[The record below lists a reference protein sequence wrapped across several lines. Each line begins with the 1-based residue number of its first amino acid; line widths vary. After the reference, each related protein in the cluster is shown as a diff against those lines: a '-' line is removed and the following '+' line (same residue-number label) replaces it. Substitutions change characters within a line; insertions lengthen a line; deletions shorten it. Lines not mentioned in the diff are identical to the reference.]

1 MQPFDRIDDPAK
13 LRRLVQ
19 AILIL
24 DAELNLPVVLRRIIE
39 EARDLVDAQYGAL
52 GVLTEDGRALDQFLT
67 VGLSHEE
74 ERAIGARPTG
84 RGVLGTLIA
93 EDKPLRLANLASSP
107 ESFGFPAHHPDM
119 TSFLG
124 VPVRVHGEVYGILYL
139 TNKKT
144 APEFSE
150 DDEELVLA
158 LAMAA
163 GIAIENARLHGLVR
177 DRALTEDRDRIA
189 RDLHDSVIQRL
200 FAIGLS
206 LQGTARLVERP
217 EAVMRIGEAIDKLD
231 ETIRQL
237 RKAIFDIELTINKE
251 GLHPKVLDLVHEL
264 RPVLGL
270 LPQVSFSGPVDT
282 VVSDSLAEEV
292 LAVLREALTNVGKH
306 ARASQVVIT
315 IAAGEELR
323 LVVADDGVGMG
334 DAKAAGLGLKN
345 LRQRAERLGGER
357 RARHV
362 PRGRHPP
369 DLARAARVPP
379 RRERLPDLKRVVRAC
394 QARPGHTRE
403 HRTKLVEIT
412 TLAQISQGP
421 LLRRRPI
428 DHRLIIEK
436 GKPPVRVGRKA
447 TGLVE
452 FAGPPNQQ

>member
-1 MQPFDRIDDPAK
+1 M
-13 LRRLVQ
+13 Q

-24 DAELNLPVVLRRIIE
+24 DAELHLPVVLRRIIE
-39 EARDLVDAQYGAL
+39 EARELVDAQYGAL
-52 GVLTEDGRALDQFLT
+52 GVLTEDGRALDEFLT
-67 VGLSHEE
+67 VGLGVEDE
-74 ERAIGARPTG
+74 QAIGPRPTG
-84 RGVLGTLIA
+84 RGVLGRLIA
-93 EDKPLRLANLASSP
+93 DDKPLRLSNIADSADSYGIP
-107 ESFGFPAHHPDM
+107 THHPAM

-139 TNKKT
+139 TNKNDAK
-144 APEFSE
+144 EFSE

-282 VVSDSLAEEV
+282 VVTGSLVRGFARGASRGAHERWQARPRLPGSDHHRGRGRAAPGRGGRRRRHRGHSVVGARPEE
-292 LAVLREALTNVGKH
+292 H
-306 ARASQVVIT
+306 PS
-315 IAAGEELR
+315 AGGTPGR
-323 LVVADDGVGMG
+323 
-334 DAKAAGLGLKN
+334 
-345 LRQRAERLGGER
+345 ER
-357 RARHV
+357 RARNLA
-362 PRGRHPP
+362 GGGHPAH
-369 DLARAARVPP
+369 LARARHP
-379 RRERLPDLKRVVRAC
+379 RRRGLPAAVTSSGGAGRGGRCRQRDSTRLAP
-394 QARPGHTRE
+394 RPSIGESASR
-403 HRTKLVEIT
+403 
-412 TLAQISQGP
+412 
-421 LLRRRPI
+421 
-428 DHRLIIEK
+428 
-436 GKPPVRVGRKA
+436 
-447 TGLVE
+447 
-452 FAGPPNQQ
+452 

>member
-1 MQPFDRIDDPAK
+1 MRLALSWHTMQPFDRIDDPVK

-24 DAELNLPVVLRRIIE
+24 DGELNLPVVLRRIIE
-39 EARDLVDAQYGAL
+39 EAVDLVDAQYGAL

-67 VGLSHEE
+67 VGLTNEE
-74 ERAIGARPTG
+74 EQAIGPRPTG

-93 EDKPLRLANLASSP
+93 DDKPLRLTNIAASPDSL
-107 ESFGFPAHHPDM
+107 GTPAHHPTM

-124 VPVRVHGEVYGILYL
+124 VPVRVHGEVYGNLYL

-144 APEFSE
+144 AAEFSE

-270 LPQVSFSGPVDT
+270 HPQVSFSGPVDK
-282 VVSDSLAEEV
+282 VVTGQLSEEV

-306 ARASQVVIT
+306 ARANQVVIT
-315 IAAGEELR
+315 IAAGDELR
-323 LVVADDGVGMG
+323 LVVADDGDGIG
-334 DAKAAGLGLKN
+334 DAPAGHGLKN
-345 LRQRAERLGGER
+345 LRQRAERLGGSVELGR
-357 RARHV
+357 SREGGTRLTWHV
-362 PRGRHPP
+362 PLDGVEESFG
-369 DLARAARVPP
+369 AAAVP
-379 RRERLPDLKRVVRAC
+379 
-394 QARPGHTRE
+394 
-403 HRTKLVEIT
+403 
-412 TLAQISQGP
+412 
-421 LLRRRPI
+421 
-428 DHRLIIEK
+428 
-436 GKPPVRVGRKA
+436 
-447 TGLVE
+447 
-452 FAGPPNQQ
+452 

>member
-1 MQPFDRIDDPAK
+1 VQPFDRIDDPAK

-24 DAELNLPVVLRRIIE
+24 DAELNLPVVLRRISE

-52 GVLTEDGRALDQFLT
+52 GVLTEDGRALDQFLPI
-67 VGLSHEE
+67 GLSLEE
-74 ERAIGARPTG
+74 EQAIGAAPTG
-84 RGVLGTLIA
+84 RGILGTLMA
-93 EDKPLRLANLASSP
+93 EDKPLRLADIASSA
-107 ESFGFPAHHPDM
+107 ESFGFPAHHPAM

-124 VPVRVHGEVYGILYL
+124 VPIRVHGEAYGILYL

-163 GIAIENARLHGLVR
+163 GIAIENARLHGLAR

-237 RKAIFDIELTINKE
+237 RKAIFDIELTIKKE

-264 RPVLGL
+264 RPVLGI
-270 LPQVSFSGPVDT
+270 LPQVSFNGPVDA
-282 VVSDSLAEEV
+282 VVGDSLAQEV
-292 LAVLREALTNVGKH
+292 LAVLREALTNIGKH

-315 IAAGEELR
+315 IAAGDELR
-323 LVVADDGVGMG
+323 LVVADDGEGIG
-334 DAKAAGLGLKN
+334 DASAAGLGLKN
-345 LRQRAERLGGER
+345 LRQRAERLGGAVELGTSR
-357 RARHV
+357 EGGTRLTWHV
-362 PRGRHPP
+362 P
-369 DLARAARVPP
+369 L
-379 RRERLPDLKRVVRAC
+379 E
-394 QARPGHTRE
+394 
-403 HRTKLVEIT
+403 
-412 TLAQISQGP
+412 
-421 LLRRRPI
+421 
-428 DHRLIIEK
+428 
-436 GKPPVRVGRKA
+436 
-447 TGLVE
+447 
-452 FAGPPNQQ
+452 AGA

>member
-24 DAELNLPVVLRRIIE
+24 DAELNLPVVLRRIIA
-39 EARDLVDAQYGAL
+39 EARDLVDAQFGAL
-52 GVLTEDGRALDQFLT
+52 GVLTEDGRSLEQFLT
-67 VGLSHEE
+67 VGLSQEE
-74 ERAIGARPTG
+74 ERDIGSRPTG
-84 RGVLGTLIA
+84 QGVLGTLIGQ
-93 EDKPLRLANLASSP
+93 DKPLRLADLAQSA
-107 ESFGFPAHHPDM
+107 ESFGFPPHHPVM

-124 VPVRVHGEVYGILYL
+124 VPIRIHGEVYGILYL

-150 DDEELVLA
+150 DDEELVHA
-158 LAMAA
+158 LVMAA

-217 EAVMRIGEAIDKLD
+217 EAVMRIGEAIEKLD

-270 LPQVSFSGPVDT
+270 LPQVSFSGPVDAM
-282 VVSDSLAEEV
+282 VGDPLVEEV
-292 LAVLREALTNVGKH
+292 LAVLREALTNIGKH
-306 ARASQVVIT
+306 AHASQVVIT
-315 IAAGEELR
+315 IAAGDELR
-323 LVVADDGVGMG
+323 LVVADDGNGIG
-334 DAKAAGLGLKN
+334 DAATAGHGLKN
-345 LRQRAERLGGER
+345 LRQRAERLGGGVELGTSR
-357 RARHV
+357 EGGTRLTWHV
-362 PRGRHPP
+362 PLRPADAGT
-369 DLARAARVPP
+369 RA
-379 RRERLPDLKRVVRAC
+379 
-394 QARPGHTRE
+394 T
-403 HRTKLVEIT
+403 
-412 TLAQISQGP
+412 S
-421 LLRRRPI
+421 
-428 DHRLIIEK
+428 
-436 GKPPVRVGRKA
+436 
-447 TGLVE
+447 
-452 FAGPPNQQ
+452 